1 MNYIANRWL
10 SIRLEF
16 IGNCIVLFSALFA
29 ALTRETTSAAILG
42 LSVSYSLNVSVVKL
56 KVARRAILDYVR
68 SQLRSQTDI

>member
-1 MNYIANRWL
+1 LNYIANRWL